1 MRNNKTASLF
11 PKELV
16 IESLKQSFVKLNPR
30 MMFRNPIMFIVE
42 VVTFVMLFVTIWA
55 AATGDTTQGSFGYNI
70 LVFIVLFATL
80 LFANFAEAIAEARG
94 KAQADSLR
102 KTREE
107 TPAKLCVGN
116 KIETVSSY
124 QLKKGDIFI
133 CEAGD
138 TIPSD
143 GEIIEGLAS
152 IDESA
157 ITGESA
163 PVIREAGGDKSSV
176 TGGTKVLSDQ
186 IKVKVTTEPGESFL
200 DKMIA
205 LVEGASRKKTPNE
218 IALTILLAGFTLVF
232 VVVCATLKPLADY
245 SNTQITIAAFISLFV
260 CLIPTTI
267 GGLLSAIGI
276 AGMDRALRANVITKS
291 GKAVET
297 AGDVDT
303 LLLDKTG
310 TITIGN
316 RKATQFYP
324 VSGMDEHAFVQ
335 ACLLASLSDETP
347 EGKSIV
353 ELGREKGIRIRDL
366 STSGSRLIKF
376 TAETKCSGV
385 DLKEGTRIRKGAF
398 DAIRKMSEAAGNE
411 YPGEVADLVQKITS
425 NGGTPL
431 VVSQDDY
438 IIGVIELQDIIK
450 PGIQERFERLR
461 KMGVKTV
468 MVTGDNPLTAKY
480 IANKAGVDDYI
491 AEAKPED
498 KMNYI
503 KKEQEAGKLVAM
515 MGDGT
520 NDAPALAQAN
530 VGVAM
535 NSGTQAAKEAG
546 NMVDLDN
553 DPTKLIEIVEIGK
566 QLLMT
571 RGTLT
576 TFSIANDVAKYF
588 AIVPALFMV
597 SIPQLAALNIMHLH
611 SPESAILSAI
621 IFNAII
627 IPILIPLA
635 LRGVA
640 YKPIGAS
647 ALLRRNL
654 LIYGVGG
661 VIAPFIGIKLI
672 DMIVSV
678 FM

>member
-1 MRNNKTASLF
+1 MKDKKAASLF

-16 IESLKQSFVKLNPR
+16 IESFKQSFVKLDPR
-30 MMFRNPIMFIVE
+30 TMFRNPIMFIVE
-42 VVTFVMLFVTIWA
+42 IVTFVMLLVTLWA
-55 AATGDTTQGSFGYNI
+55 AVTGDHTQGSFGYNI
-70 LVFIVLFATL
+70 LVFMVLFVTL

-107 TPAKLCVGN
+107 TPAKLVGAN
-116 KIETVSSY
+116 ESITTVSSS

-176 TGGTKVLSDQ
+176 TGGTKGLSDQ
-186 IKVKVTTEPGESFL
+186 IRVRVTTQPGESFL

-232 VVVCATLKPLADY
+232 VVVCGTLKPMADY

-297 AGDVDT
+297 AGDIDT

-324 VSGMDEHAFVQ
+324 VTWIDEHSFVQ

-353 ELGREKGIRIRDL
+353 ELGREKGVRIRDL
-366 STSGSRLIKF
+366 STSGSRMIKF

-385 DLKEGTRIRKGAF
+385 DLKDGTRIRKDERGG
-398 DAIRKMSEAAGNE
+398 RKQVSGGSSRAG
-411 YPGEVADLVQKITS
+411 GED
-425 NGGTPL
+425 
-431 VVSQDDY
+431 
-438 IIGVIELQDIIK
+438 IG
-450 PGIQERFERLR
+450 
-461 KMGVKTV
+461 
-468 MVTGDNPLTAKY
+468 
-480 IANKAGVDDYI
+480 
-491 AEAKPED
+491 
-498 KMNYI
+498 
-503 KKEQEAGKLVAM
+503 
-515 MGDGT
+515 
-520 NDAPALAQAN
+520 
-530 VGVAM
+530 
-535 NSGTQAAKEAG
+535 
-546 NMVDLDN
+546 
-553 DPTKLIEIVEIGK
+553 
-566 QLLMT
+566 
-571 RGTLT
+571 
-576 TFSIANDVAKYF
+576 
-588 AIVPALFMV
+588 
-597 SIPQLAALNIMHLH
+597 
-611 SPESAILSAI
+611 
-621 IFNAII
+621 
-627 IPILIPLA
+627 
-635 LRGVA
+635 
-640 YKPIGAS
+640 
-647 ALLRRNL
+647 
-654 LIYGVGG
+654 
-661 VIAPFIGIKLI
+661 
-672 DMIVSV
+672 
-678 FM
+678 